1 MLNYFRLTF
10 TVKIIQQIRSKY
22 EYRIIIKGTK
32 LLLTPSKSIVLSIHY
47 QPLNCSLEQVKKP
60 WFPFLSLFLITLNVY
75 GLFCSA
81 VVAYGV
87 VFEVSSGS
95 AVEEVNASR
104 MTEEVDCKDDSVVI
118 CGFSAAA
125 TCDVWA
131 RVVVVTDSVVVTA
144 TGGTIC
150 GNLAS
155 SDTTVVPFT

>member
-1 MLNYFRLTF
+1 MLC
-10 TVKIIQQIRSKY
+10 KI
-22 EYRIIIKGTK
+22 K
-32 LLLTPSKSIVLSIHY
+32 LLP
-47 QPLNCSLEQVKKP
+47 
-60 WFPFLSLFLITLNVY
+60 
-75 GLFCSA
+75 
-81 VVAYGV
+81 
-87 VFEVSSGS
+87 